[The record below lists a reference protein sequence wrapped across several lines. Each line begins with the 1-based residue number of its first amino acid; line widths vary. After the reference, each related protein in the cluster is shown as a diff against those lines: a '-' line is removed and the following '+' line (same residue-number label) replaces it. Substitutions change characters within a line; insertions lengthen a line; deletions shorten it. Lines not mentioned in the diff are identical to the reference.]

1 MGRPKKEQ
9 PMNEDLS
16 FDVDPSYYDLDETKM
31 DLEEDLFDDE
41 EDDIYVEPFGWES

>member
-1 MGRPKKEQ
+1 MERSKKEQ

-31 DLEEDLFDDE
+31 ELDDDDLFDDE
-41 EDDIYVEPFGWES
+41 DDYYVEPFGWDS

>member
-31 DLEEDLFDDE
+31 EFEDDLFDDE
-41 EDDIYVEPFGWES
+41 DDYYVEPFGWDS